1 MLANFVI
8 ISVSVICLRLLIA
21 FAVRHESTVVFISGN
36 SNPNSHR
43 KTKKMSIQLGVVQER
58 MFAIWEMNAKK
69 VAHLVNYQ
77 TKSNFQKCVRFKR
90 SLFPQ
95 K

>member
-8 ISVSVICLRLLIA
+8 ISDSVICLRLLIA
-21 FAVRHESTVVFISGN
+21 FAVRHESTVVFISGHSN
-36 SNPNSHR
+36 SNSHQ
-43 KTKKMSIQLGVVQER
+43 KTKMSIQLGVVQER
-58 MFAIWEMNAKK
+58 MFTIWEMSAKK

-77 TKSNFQKCVRFKR
+77 TKSNFQKCVRFFPKNR
-90 SLFPQ
+90 S